1 MPVQFMITQIAIRSL
16 NMDFRPFTIS
26 IQVAFFATCVTFLL
40 GLAAANF
47 VYRMKR
53 CKGVVDTIFTLPM
66 ILPPTVAGFFL
77 LLLFGRNGFIGRF
90 LEPLGMSVVFSWA
103 GAVIASIFVS
113 FPLMYRTARGAFE
126 QIDQNVIYAA
136 ETLGLSR
143 FKIFWTIK
151 VPMAKAGILAGTV
164 LSFARALGEF
174 GATIML
180 AGNIPGR
187 TQTMS
192 IAVFSAVSAGN
203 REVAYV
209 WVAILSMMSFA
220 VIMLMNRWAADGS
233 GKKT

>member
-1 MPVQFMITQIAIRSL
+1 
-16 NMDFRPFTIS
+16 MDFRPFFIS
-26 IQVAFFATCVTFLL
+26 FRVAIFATVITFFL
-40 GLAAANF
+40 GILAASL

-53 CKGVVDTIFTLPM
+53 GKGIVDAIFTLPM

-77 LLLFGRNGFIGRF
+77 LVAFGRNGFIGGF
-90 LEPLGMSVVFSWA
+90 LHSLGIPVVFTWM

-126 QIDQNVIYAA
+126 QIDQNIIYAA
-136 ETLGLSR
+136 ETLGFSR
-143 FKIFWTIK
+143 IKIFWKIK

-164 LSFARALGEF
+164 LAFARALGEF

-187 TQTMS
+187 TQTMA

-203 REVAYV
+203 REVAYI
-209 WVAILSMMSFA
+209 WVAILSVMSFA
-220 VIMLMNRWAADGS
+220 IIMFMNYWAAGNKR
-233 GKKT
+233 KKA

>member
-1 MPVQFMITQIAIRSL
+1 
-16 NMDFRPFTIS
+16 MDFRPFFITFR
-26 IQVAFFATCVTFLL
+26 VAIFATVITFFL
-40 GLAAANF
+40 GLLAASL

-53 CKGVVDTIFTLPM
+53 GKGIVDAVFTLPM

-77 LLLFGRNGFIGRF
+77 LVTFGRNGFIGGF
-90 LEPLGMSVVFSWA
+90 LHALGIPVVFTWM

-126 QIDQNVIYAA
+126 QIDQNIIYAA
-136 ETLGLSR
+136 ETLGFSKM
-143 FKIFWTIK
+143 KIFWTIK

-164 LSFARALGEF
+164 LAFARALGEF

-187 TQTMS
+187 TQTMA

-203 REVAYV
+203 REVAYI
-209 WVAILSMMSFA
+209 WVAILSVMSFA
-220 VIMLMNRWAADGS
+220 VIMLMNYWAAGNKR
-233 GKKT
+233 KKA

>member
-1 MPVQFMITQIAIRSL
+1 
-16 NMDFRPFTIS
+16 MDFRPFTIS
-26 IQVAFFATCVTFLL
+26 IQVALFATCVTFLL

-47 VYRMKR
+47 VYKLKR
-53 CKGVVDTIFTLPM
+53 GKGVIDTLFTLPM

-77 LLLFGRNGFIGRF
+77 LLVFGRNGLLGGF
-90 LEPLGMSVVFSWA
+90 LHVHFGISVVFTWV
-103 GAVIASIFVS
+103 GAVIAAIFVS

-136 ETLGLSR
+136 ETLGFSK

-187 TQTMS
+187 TQTMA

-203 REVAYV
+203 REVAYI

-220 VIMLMNRWAADGS
+220 MIMLMNRWAS
-233 GKKT
+233 GDKGRKS

>member
-1 MPVQFMITQIAIRSL
+1 
-16 NMDFRPFTIS
+16 MDFRPFMIS
-26 IQVAFFATCVTFLL
+26 IRVAFFATCVTFFL
-40 GLAAANF
+40 GLVAANF

-53 CKGVVDTIFTLPM
+53 GKGIIDTIFTLPM

-77 LLLFGRNGFIGRF
+77 LLAFGRNGFIGRF
-90 LEPLGMSVVFSWA
+90 LEAHFGITIVFTWIA
-103 GAVIASIFVS
+103 AVIAAIFVA
-113 FPLMYRTARGAFE
+113 FPLMYRTTRGAFE

-136 ETLGLSR
+136 ETLGFSKV
-143 FKIFWTIK
+143 KIFWTIK

-187 TQTMS
+187 TQTMA

-203 REVAYV
+203 REVAYI
-209 WVAILSMMSFA
+209 WVAILSMMSF
-220 VIMLMNRWAADGS
+220 VIIMLMNHWAADS
-233 GKKT
+233 KGKAI

>member
-1 MPVQFMITQIAIRSL
+1 
-16 NMDFRPFTIS
+16 MDYRPFFIS
-26 IQVAFFATCVTFLL
+26 IQVALLATVVTFLL

-47 VYRMKR
+47 VYKLKR
-53 CKGVVDTIFTLPM
+53 GKGIIDTIFTLPM

-77 LLLFGRNGFIGRF
+77 LLVFGRNGLIGGF
-90 LEPLGMSVVFSWA
+90 LHSIGIPVVFSWI
-103 GAVIASIFVS
+103 GAVIAAIFVA

-136 ETLGLSR
+136 ETLGLSK

-151 VPMAKAGILAGTV
+151 VPMAKAGILAGTI
-164 LSFARALGEF
+164 LAFARALGEF

-187 TQTMS
+187 TQTMA

-203 REVAYV
+203 REVAYI
-209 WVAILSMMSFA
+209 WVAILSMMSF
-220 VIMLMNRWAADGS
+220 VMIMLMNHWTANN
-233 GKKT
+233 KKRKTKKVG

>member
-1 MPVQFMITQIAIRSL
+1 
-16 NMDFRPFTIS
+16 MDFRPFTIS
-26 IQVAFFATCVTFLL
+26 IQVALLATGVTFLL

-47 VYRMKR
+47 VYKLGRG
-53 CKGVVDTIFTLPM
+53 KGIIDTVFTLPM

-77 LLLFGRNGFIGRF
+77 LLTFGRNGFIGRF
-90 LEPLGMSVVFSWA
+90 LYSVFGITVVFSWV
-103 GAVIASIFVS
+103 GAVIAAIFVS

-136 ETLGLSR
+136 ETLGFSKL
-143 FKIFWTIK
+143 KIFWTIK

-174 GATIML
+174 GATIMI

-187 TQTMS
+187 TQTMA

-203 REVAYV
+203 REVAYI
-209 WVAILSMMSFA
+209 WVAILSMMSF
-220 VIMLMNRWAADGS
+220 VMIMLMNHWGASNKR
-233 GKKT
+233 K

>member
-1 MPVQFMITQIAIRSL
+1 
-16 NMDFRPFTIS
+16 MDFRPFFIS
-26 IQVAFFATCVTFLL
+26 FRVAIFATVITFFL
-40 GLAAANF
+40 GILAASL

-53 CKGVVDTIFTLPM
+53 GKGIVDAIFTLPM

-77 LLLFGRNGFIGRF
+77 LVAFGRNGFIGGF
-90 LEPLGMSVVFSWA
+90 LHSLGIPVVFTWM

-126 QIDQNVIYAA
+126 QIDQNIIYAA
-136 ETLGLSR
+136 ETLGFSR
-143 FKIFWTIK
+143 IKIFWKIK

-164 LSFARALGEF
+164 LAFARALGEF

-187 TQTMS
+187 TQTMA

-203 REVAYV
+203 REVAYI
-209 WVAILSMMSFA
+209 WVAILSVMSFA
-220 VIMLMNRWAADGS
+220 IIMLMNYWAAGNKR
-233 GKKT
+233 KKA

>member
-1 MPVQFMITQIAIRSL
+1 
-16 NMDFRPFTIS
+16 MDFRPFTIS
-26 IQVAFFATCVTFLL
+26 IQVALFATCVTFLL

-47 VYRMKR
+47 VYRLKR
-53 CKGVVDTIFTLPM
+53 GKGVIDTIFTLPM

-77 LLLFGRNGFIGRF
+77 LLIFGRNGLLGQF
-90 LEPLGMSVVFSWA
+90 LYTHFGISVVFTRV
-103 GAVIASIFVS
+103 GAVIAAIFVA

-136 ETLGLSR
+136 ETLGFSK

-187 TQTMS
+187 TQTMA

-203 REVAYV
+203 REVAYI

-220 VIMLMNRWAADGS
+220 MIMFMNRAMDGKR
-233 GKKT
+233 KKSKKMGANYVSLR